1 VQRVVDAQR
10 RHTRFLRVVAS
21 SGGHHIDRQRCEGR
35 TRQLAHQLRC
45 QICRGGRLRIGDVGP
60 GLQIARIL
68 RTLSAHQARLIGGD
82 PESRRLVVTHRGDLA
97 DQVLHRL
104 GVLAERLGVGHQIAS
119 LSVGQG
125 LEVRDEGALLRQ
137 IPLGLLVVAAMD
149 GIVGTLEEQLL
160 AVHHILAGQPAL
172 IAEAGRC
179 LLERRADGGGRDV
192 VLGLH
197 LDRRAEVGAQA
208 EQPPAVVGQEPDAQ
222 LVDQDLLAL
231 QPHGVARASVHDA
244 DTEVAAPVGAPFGLV
259 VALDGEQQL
268 LDVRGDRAQEG
279 VVLGGVLA
287 ARSEQLDDRAERA
300 LRRQDRTTVLSVAV
314 AVEETIG
321 VVGVQQLLN
330 TLHIGGEI
338 SRIGI
343 AEDERVSQRLADL
356 GLAAA
361 RHGRGLVAVGRDGGD
376 ADQMPLGLV
385 HLAVLRVDPVA
396 VRRDVDL
403 AGEQLDG
410 LFGAGRVGPGDG
422 LLAHGV
428 VGAAGHQDD
437 VRLDA
442 VERVTLRLQFETLR
456 ITGQHI
462 GDGVVGWGVL
472 VMEFRTQVVGRVD
485 PGTAG
490 MLLLGAAEQVRSV
503 GQLSLDFLLAVTEVV
518 VRDDGDHDAALVAS
532 AALEGVA
539 AVVELVL
546 VLPALAITALTL
558 GGVVPVR
565 HAEAP
570 LGDLGEVRGEDD
582 TSGVTRPGGRI
593 QRRIV
598 LRKLRVAG
606 VAEDAFDEVEVADQ
620 AAGDDEAGLHG
631 LGAATSGHRRHHQR
645 AQQQRHEAGRRV
657 RLVRGVGQDHV
668 FARRLHGQREQPGE
682 HILADDDLVVR
693 NGQAAFC
700 NVEDTG
706 GGAAVVGRIVQHA
719 IGQPVA

>member
-1 VQRVVDAQR
+1 
-10 RHTRFLRVVAS
+10 
-21 SGGHHIDRQRCEGR
+21 
-35 TRQLAHQLRC
+35 
-45 QICRGGRLRIGDVGP
+45 
-60 GLQIARIL
+60 
-68 RTLSAHQARLIGGD
+68 
-82 PESRRLVVTHRGDLA
+82 
-97 DQVLHRL
+97 
-104 GVLAERLGVGHQIAS
+104 
-119 LSVGQG
+119 
-125 LEVRDEGALLRQ
+125 
-137 IPLGLLVVAAMD
+137 
-149 GIVGTLEEQLL
+149 
-160 AVHHILAGQPAL
+160 
-172 IAEAGRC
+172 
-179 LLERRADGGGRDV
+179 
-192 VLGLH
+192 
-197 LDRRAEVGAQA
+197 
-208 EQPPAVVGQEPDAQ
+208 
-222 LVDQDLLAL
+222 
-231 QPHGVARASVHDA
+231 
-244 DTEVAAPVGAPFGLV
+244 
-259 VALDGEQQL
+259 
-268 LDVRGDRAQEG
+268 
-279 VVLGGVLA
+279 
-287 ARSEQLDDRAERA
+287 
-300 LRRQDRTTVLSVAV
+300 
-314 AVEETIG
+314 
-321 VVGVQQLLN
+321 
-330 TLHIGGEI
+330 
-338 SRIGI
+338 
-343 AEDERVSQRLADL
+343 
-356 GLAAA
+356 
-361 RHGRGLVAVGRDGGD
+361 
-376 ADQMPLGLV
+376 
-385 HLAVLRVDPVA
+385 
-396 VRRDVDL
+396 
-403 AGEQLDG
+403 
-410 LFGAGRVGPGDG
+410 
-422 LLAHGV
+422 
-428 VGAAGHQDD
+428 
-437 VRLDA
+437 
-442 VERVTLRLQFETLR
+442 
-456 ITGQHI
+456 
-462 GDGVVGWGVL
+462 
-472 VMEFRTQVVGRVD
+472 
-485 PGTAG
+485 